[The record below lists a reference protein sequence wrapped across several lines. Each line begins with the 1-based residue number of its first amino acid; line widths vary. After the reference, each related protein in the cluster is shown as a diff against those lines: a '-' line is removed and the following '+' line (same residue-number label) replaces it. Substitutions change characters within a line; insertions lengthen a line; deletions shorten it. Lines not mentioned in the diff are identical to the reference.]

1 MTAPDDGATG
11 HPRVDAALV
20 ELERVASR
28 APGDQIAGY
37 THVHR
42 ELHET
47 LAELDEER

>member
-1 MTAPDDGATG
+1 MSDGEATG
-11 HPRVDAALV
+11 HPRVDAAMA

-28 APGDQIAGY
+28 PPADQIAGY

>member
-1 MTAPDDGATG
+1 VSDGEATG
-11 HPRVDAALV
+11 HPRVDAAMA

-28 APGDQIAGY
+28 TPADQIAGY